1 MLGKLDEDLPEL
13 LVFLADELNH
23 LYIAMDC
30 WEAYQSMVLQGFT
43 MAFAYNS
50 NLVFQWLTSTGMT
63 EDVLRVWFGFMR
75 NFEKAFELRRVIF
88 GLSAILRSPKE

>member
-1 MLGKLDEDLPEL
+1 MTKTGNHEFDSRASTSIVSVIVCLLENMPGKLDEDLPQM

-30 WEAYQSMVLQGFT
+30 WKAYQSMVLQGFA

-50 NLVFQWLTSTGMT
+50 NLVF
-63 EDVLRVWFGFMR
+63 
-75 NFEKAFELRRVIF
+75 
-88 GLSAILRSPKE
+88 

>member
-1 MLGKLDEDLPEL
+1 MPGKLDEDLPQM

-30 WEAYQSMVLQGFT
+30 WKAYQSMVLQGFA

-50 NLVFQWLTSTGMT
+50 NLVF
-63 EDVLRVWFGFMR
+63 
-75 NFEKAFELRRVIF
+75 
-88 GLSAILRSPKE
+88 